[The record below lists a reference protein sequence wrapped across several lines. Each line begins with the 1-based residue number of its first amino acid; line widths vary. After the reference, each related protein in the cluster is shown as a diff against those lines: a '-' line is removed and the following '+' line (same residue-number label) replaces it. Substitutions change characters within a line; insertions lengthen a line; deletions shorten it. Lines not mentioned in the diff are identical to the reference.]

1 MKLFRTQYGSVRQQV
16 RYNVSIVQSW
26 LESSW
31 ILRWTCFDL
40 VSENMGFRPISTTI
54 HATSAQH
61 WFLQI
66 CHTEKSLRAG
76 FIITS
81 FTWLRGNCHKMIEEL
96 LVFYTWINDDGSHN
110 CFFDGSHIIAE
121 NFLFFLFFWNSK
133 FFMIF

>member
-81 FTWLRGNCHKMIEEL
+81 FTWLCGNCHKMIEE